1 MSHPLAISLSLSFE
15 GIYEDKDEGKITF
28 EDDVRKEK
36 MMLKAE
42 DQ

>member
-1 MSHPLAISLSLSFE
+1 MREDEDLSLSFKD
-15 GIYEDKDEGKITF
+15 IYEDKDEGKIKS